1 MNWPFVSLAEG
12 LTNPVEAGM
21 VEMAYAKEWNDLAWR
36 ESLVRQLTSSK
47 YFDNLTSGNAV
58 TIPVE
63 PIVAVRNYV
72 EGAADVMD
80 RVVPATQTISIDQ
93 AKDWNTGIGPISA
106 QYMFMDMLKK
116 YGDGGRKSMEDAIN
130 VDVFGWMQGK
140 AAALN
145 RGLTAGKK
153 TQQWNLGTQAS
164 PVKVAPSNIVAHL
177 LKLLGVLTEQNLSK
191 DEVNIVLPA
200 VMEWLY
206 LQSPLANAAFSGN
219 QSSSLMSG
227 DLGKL
232 GGRGK
237 YHVSNFVTGTGTQA
251 DPFCVMALTK
261 QAVAFTQRLM
271 YTRLWKYAN
280 GDVSSQGL
288 MVWGRGV
295 IKSWAMA
302 EAWFYVDET
311 YAPTV

>member
-1 MNWPFVSLAEG
+1 MNWEFANLADG
-12 LTNPVEAGM
+12 LSNPVEAGM

-47 YFDNLTSGNAV
+47 YFDNLSKGNAV

-63 PIVAVRNYV
+63 PIVTVRNYV
-72 EGAADVMD
+72 EGAPDVMD
-80 RVVPATQTISIDQ
+80 RVIPSTQNIVIDQ

-106 QYMFMDMLKK
+106 EFIYMDMLKK
-116 YGDGGRKSMEDAIN
+116 YGDGGRKSMDDAIN

-140 AAALN
+140 AAAAN
-145 RGLTAGKK
+145 RGTTAGKK
-153 TQQWNLGTQAS
+153 TGQWDLGTSAD
-164 PVKVAPSNIVAHL
+164 PVAVKPDNIVAHL
-177 LKLLGVLTEQNLSK
+177 LKLLGVLTEQNLMK

-206 LQSPLANAAFSGN
+206 LQSPLANAAFSGGAA
-219 QSSSLMSG
+219 SSLMTG

-237 YHVSNFVTGTGTQA
+237 YHVSNFVTGVGTQE
-251 DPFCVMALTK
+251 DPFCVLALTK
-261 QAVAFTQRLM
+261 QAVAFTQRLL
-271 YTRLWKYAN
+271 YSRLWKYPN

-295 IKSWAMA
+295 IKDWAMA
-302 EAWFYVDET
+302 EAWFYVDT
-311 YAPTV
+311 GYGPNS